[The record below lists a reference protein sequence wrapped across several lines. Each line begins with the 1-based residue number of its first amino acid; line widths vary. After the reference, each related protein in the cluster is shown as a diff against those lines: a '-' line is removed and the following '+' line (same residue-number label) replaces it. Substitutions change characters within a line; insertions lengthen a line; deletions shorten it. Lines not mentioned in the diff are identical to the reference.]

1 MFHPQP
7 TPFASSPCFASE
19 LPSNGIGFALG
30 FGIPP
35 PPQLRTSRPRAAAG
49 PESRYLYAGGGS
61 SSGPSPSEAAPNQP
75 QPHGNHLQHNHNH
88 HHHQNH
94 NNHSHSQLQQH
105 FHFPHHQAGSHP
117 HHQQPHHHHHHH
129 HHHRPLSY
137 RPASAS
143 AMDDHDMAAQQEAAK
158 DYQPVLEGPLVGDKT
173 SSNAITH
180 EYAKADQVYV
190 EKTMALPQTYSHYRP
205 IQGDGNCGWRA
216 IGFSYLEK
224 LIETTDRDAIQAET
238 ARLISYNQ
246 MLATVGGYNFFEDW
260 SDEMMRLMRD
270 LSDLAANPTA
280 ARATLMQNWNTRS
293 IESALIY
300 YLRLLAATYL
310 KSNAETYDPFVPG
323 GQGVSSYCS
332 QSIELPDREIEHLG
346 IVALANILLQPAGLA
361 LEIAYLDLSPGSQVN
376 HHRFTDETPGQRP
389 PPPGRTIYL
398 LYRPDHYDILYRALQ
413 EATPPAPEPVNVF
426 RADIGPPHEARI
438 AGNNASLAA
447 FSTVDFGAALSMIP
461 GLSAVSPSVDAFSPP
476 QSSWAASFVASAA
489 ADDARQ
495 TATATAHT
503 PTSQSPT
510 TSGPLGPSPPMLSGG
525 ALGMDAPQKQAPLF
539 RTAGDVAAAAG
550 GYPIR
555 FSPVQYDYE
564 KKNSFSRE
572 SSFQVKTNT
581 FKNSIWNRAHYGN
594 PDFHPEEW
602 SPDDESVDGRAAGKR
617 RGKKEREA

>member
-1 MFHPQP
+1 
-7 TPFASSPCFASE
+7 
-19 LPSNGIGFALG
+19 
-30 FGIPP
+30 
-35 PPQLRTSRPRAAAG
+35 
-49 PESRYLYAGGGS
+49 
-61 SSGPSPSEAAPNQP
+61 
-75 QPHGNHLQHNHNH
+75 
-88 HHHQNH
+88 
-94 NNHSHSQLQQH
+94 
-105 FHFPHHQAGSHP
+105 
-117 HHQQPHHHHHHH
+117 
-129 HHHRPLSY
+129 
-137 RPASAS
+137 
-143 AMDDHDMAAQQEAAK
+143 MDDHDMAAQQEAAK

-216 IGFSYLEK
+216 IGFSYFEK
-224 LIETTDRDAIQAET
+224 LIEMADRDAIQAET

-270 LSDLAANPTA
+270 LSDLVSNPTA
-280 ARATLMQNWNTRS
+280 ARAMLMQNWNTRS
-293 IESALIY
+293 VESALIY

-310 KSNAETYDPFVPG
+310 KSNADTYDPFVPG

-389 PPPGRTIYL
+389 PLPGRTIYL

-461 GLSAVSPSVDAFSPP
+461 GLSAVSPGVDAFSPP
-476 QSSWAASFVASAA
+476 QNSWATSFVAAA
-489 ADDARQ
+489 VADDARQ

-510 TSGPLGPSPPMLSGG
+510 ASGPLGPSPSMLAGG
-525 ALGMDAPQKQAPLF
+525 ALGMDVPQKRAPLV
-539 RTAGDVAAAAG
+539 RTAGEVAAAAG

-555 FSPVQYDYE
+555 FSPVQLDYE
-564 KKNSFSRE
+564 TKNSFRE
-572 SSFQVKTNT
+572 PSFQVKTNT
-581 FKNSIWNRAHYGN
+581 FKNSVWNRAHYGN

>member
-7 TPFASSPCFASE
+7 TPFASSPCFASD

-35 PPQLRTSRPRAAAG
+35 PPQARSRARSGAVVAAG
-49 PESRYLYAGGGS
+49 PESRYLYAGGGGG
-61 SSGPSPSEAAPNQP
+61 SSGPSPSEAAPHQYQQP
-75 QPHGNHLQHNHNH
+75 
-88 HHHQNH
+88 
-94 NNHSHSQLQQH
+94 
-105 FHFPHHQAGSHP
+105 
-117 HHQQPHHHHHHH
+117 QPHHHHHHH
-129 HHHRPLSY
+129 HHHLNHLNHNNNNHSNSSNSNSNNNNSNHFHFPHHHHSRPLTY
-137 RPASAS
+137 RSAPAST
-143 AMDDHDMAAQQEAAK
+143 MDDHDMAAQQEAAK

-224 LIETTDRDAIQAET
+224 LIEMADRDTIQAEIS
-238 ARLISYNQ
+238 RLISYNQ
-246 MLATVGGYNFFEDW
+246 TLATVGNYTFFDDW
-260 SDEMMRLMRD
+260 SEEMTRLMRD
-270 LSDLAANPTA
+270 LADLVTNPTA
-280 ARATLMQNWNTRS
+280 ARALLMHNWNTRS

-310 KSNAETYDPFVPG
+310 KSNADNYDPFVPG
-323 GQGVSSYCS
+323 GQGISSYCS

-346 IVALANILLQPAGLA
+346 IVALANILLQPAGIA

-376 HHRFTDETPGQRP
+376 HHRFTDETPGQRA
-389 PPPGRTIYL
+389 PPPGRTVYL
-398 LYRPDHYDILYRALQ
+398 LYRPDHYDILYRAL
-413 EATPPAPEPVNVF
+413 EEPTPAPEPVNVF
-426 RADIGPPHEARI
+426 RAAIGPHEARI
-438 AGNNASLAA
+438 SSNNPSLAA

-461 GLSAVSPSVDAFSPP
+461 GLSAVSPAVDAFSPP
-476 QSSWAASFVASAA
+476 PSPWTTSFVADS
-489 ADDARQ
+489 ARQ
-495 TATATAHT
+495 TTTATACT
-503 PTSQSPT
+503 STSSQSPT
-510 TSGPLGPSPPMLSGG
+510 TSGPLESSSMMGG
-525 ALGMDAPQKQAPLF
+525 ALGMDAAQRRAPLV
-539 RTAGDVAAAAG
+539 RTAGEAAAAAG

-555 FSPVQYDYE
+555 FSPVQLDYDE
-564 KKNSFSRE
+564 SKNSVRE
-572 SSFQVKTNT
+572 SSSQVKTNT

-617 RGKKEREA
+617 RGKKERET